1 MKKSIRL
8 LAVLAFAAL
17 TLCSCGKKDD
27 ESKDIQT
34 TVPSNVK
41 ITEAKT
47 ETTATEAVEE
57 LIEINPFE
65 GWELTEIFSR
75 TEDGKIKSDPYSDE
89 FLKSESYK
97 TLYKNEIVGSIE
109 LYTKDGE
116 LCGHKDLPENETLI
130 AKFSLLRSFTN
141 PKEAKANAIPDEI
154 APDDEVIEYAKEHGI
169 LLTEM
174 SREVV
179 VKVAEET
186 EE

>member
-8 LAVLAFAAL
+8 MAVLAFAAL
-17 TLCSCGKKDD
+17 TLCSCGKKEDD
-27 ESKDIQT
+27 SKDIQT

-65 GWELTEIFSR
+65 GWELTAIFSR
-75 TEDGKIKSDPYSDE
+75 TENGKIKSTPYPDG
-89 FLKSESYK
+89 FLESKSNK
-97 TLYKNEIVGSIE
+97 ILYKNAILSEIA

-116 LCGHKDLPENETLI
+116 LCEHKDLPENETLI
-130 AKFSLLRSFTN
+130 AKI
-141 PKEAKANAIPDEI
+141 AIPKYLIYGAEV
-154 APDDEVIEYAKEHGI
+154 APDELAIDEEVIEYAKEHGI